1 MVHFGAICK
10 HLGLHSSKELEIQ
23 VLDWHFLNCSGL
35 GLLVGLSVSTDF
47 FFVYIHQN
55 TWRCCWTRFGA
66 VGGIPENRIDTTCSN
81 LNEGNTTSSLFIFI
95 YICHW
100 NFSIA
105 EEDKRTVCNK
115 IQCYNVLQQLKNNQH
130 QDSPPLIRCED

>member
-47 FFVYIHQN
+47 FLYTFIKILGDV
-55 TWRCCWTRFGA
+55 FG
-66 VGGIPENRIDTTCSN
+66 
-81 LNEGNTTSSLFIFI
+81 
-95 YICHW
+95 
-100 NFSIA
+100 
-105 EEDKRTVCNK
+105 
-115 IQCYNVLQQLKNNQH
+115 
-130 QDSPPLIRCED
+130 QDSVR